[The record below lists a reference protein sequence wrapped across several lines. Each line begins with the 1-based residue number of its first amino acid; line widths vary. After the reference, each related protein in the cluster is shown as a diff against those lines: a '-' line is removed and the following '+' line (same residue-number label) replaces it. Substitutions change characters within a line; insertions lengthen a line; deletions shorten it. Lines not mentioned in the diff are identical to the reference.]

1 MADGSADDSTSSPF
15 RSPIGYAPGKARRM
29 LALERFDALTFDC
42 YGTLIDWER
51 GLLDA
56 LAPVLRRH
64 GWICADDRLLAL
76 FAAAEKK
83 AEAGPYLPYRE
94 VLSQVIETIARSLGF
109 ALGAGERE
117 HLARTL
123 PDWPPFPD
131 TVEALRRLAARYRL
145 AIVSNVDDD
154 LFAGTSRHLG
164 VPFAAVTTAQQVRS
178 YKPAPEHFHRSL
190 EKLGLPIDRVLHVA
204 QSRFHDIAPA
214 RALGFATVWVNR
226 RSGRPGSGATPEA
239 GATPDLEVPDLI
251 TLARMAET
259 ARGGGP
265 R

>member
-1 MADGSADDSTSSPF
+1 ML
-15 RSPIGYAPGKARRM
+15 PGKAGRM
-29 LALERFDALTFDC
+29 LALDRFDALSFDC

-64 GWICADDRLLAL
+64 GSSCADDRLLAL
-76 FAAAEKK
+76 FAAAEKE
-83 AEAGPYLPYRE
+83 AEAGPFLSYRV
-94 VLSQVIETIARSLGF
+94 VLGRVSETIARSLGF
-109 ALGAGERE
+109 ALDVGERE

-131 TVEALRRLAARYRL
+131 TVEALRLLHRRFRL

-164 VPFAAVTTAQQVRS
+164 VSFAAVTTAQQVRS
-178 YKPAPEHFHRSL
+178 YKPAPAHFHRSL
-190 EKLGLPIDRVLHVA
+190 EKLGLPVERVLHVA

-251 TLARMAET
+251 RLARMAET
-259 ARGGGP
+259 TRGGGS